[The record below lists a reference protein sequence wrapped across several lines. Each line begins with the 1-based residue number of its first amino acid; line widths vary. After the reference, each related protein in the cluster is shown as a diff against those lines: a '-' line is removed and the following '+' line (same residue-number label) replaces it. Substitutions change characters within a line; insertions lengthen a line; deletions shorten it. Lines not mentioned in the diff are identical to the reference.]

1 MSLPSLI
8 SISINL
14 VEALIVWVYNN
25 SIDTNW
31 IKVDKIIKPKS
42 KISSYKIKKAFVTLK
57 NKLGDYR

>member
-57 NKLGDYR
+57 NKLGYYR